1 MGFWSGARHCDGEA
15 PDGKELEGKIA
26 IFYRD
31 PIAILD
37 SGIDLERQPV
47 QRCL

>member
-1 MGFWSGARHCDGEA
+1 MSFWSRARHSDGEA

-26 IFYRD
+26 IFYLN

-37 SGIDLERQPV
+37 SGIDL
-47 QRCL
+47 